1 MLGKQKARPAVESKR
16 ASVREHDESIPQG
29 EWERG
34 CRLLP
39 AAFLAVLALYVAWE
53 VAACTC

>member
-1 MLGKQKARPAVESKR
+1 MPREKESAPTVESQR
-16 ASVREHDESIPQG
+16 ASVYEDKGSIPQG

-39 AAFLAVLALYVAWE
+39 AAFLALLALYVAWE

>member
-1 MLGKQKARPAVESKR
+1 MKGKKESAPAVESGR
-16 ASVREHDESIPQG
+16 ASVSKDIGSIPQG

-39 AAFLAVLALYVAWE
+39 AAFLLALALYVAWE
-53 VAACTC
+53 VAECAF

>member
-1 MLGKQKARPAVESKR
+1 M
-16 ASVREHDESIPQG
+16 REHDESIPQG

-39 AAFLAVLALYVAWE
+39 AAFLLALALYAAWE
-53 VAACTC
+53 VAECAF